1 LIITRAIGNGK
12 PDAVLS
18 CFPKG
23 LLCFIFLLCSAMIAR
38 TARILLLEP
47 YYGGSHQAFLQGLQ
61 RHLPFDF
68 TLISLPARKWK
79 MRMQLAAPWM
89 AAQVIEQVRSGAGFD
104 ALLCSTFLDVALL
117 RSLLSQAGLN
127 LPVAVYFHENQFVY
141 PARPGDS
148 SRFQF
153 TALNFTTALAAD
165 RLGFNSRYNLATFMQ
180 GVRAYLQKAT
190 DMDLSPCFETLAEK
204 STILYPGLDYSR
216 MAAGHRP
223 PGQEA
228 PVIVWNHRWEHDKDP
243 DTFFRVLG
251 ELSAEGL
258 DFRLI
263 VLGQSFLR
271 RPKVFALA
279 GENLRRHIIHF
290 GYAGS
295 EQDYF
300 RLLRRGDIVV
310 STARHEFFG
319 LAVLEAVRC
328 GCRPLVP
335 DGLAYRELYHERYR
349 YPAGGLKPALRSL
362 LSHPLVMD
370 RNESLVLTEPY
381 SWPRLAPA
389 YRDWLSFS

>member
-1 LIITRAIGNGK
+1 M
-12 PDAVLS
+12 P
-18 CFPKG
+18 
-23 LLCFIFLLCSAMIAR
+23 CFIFLLCSAMTAR

-47 YYGGSHQAFLQGLQ
+47 YFGGSHQAFLQGLQ
-61 RHLPFDF
+61 HHLPFDF

-89 AAQVIEQVRSGAGFD
+89 AAQVVEQVRSGGGFD

-117 RSLLSQAGLN
+117 RSLLFTAGLN

-165 RLGFNSRYNLATFMQ
+165 RLGFNSRYNLETFMQ
-180 GVRAYLQKAT
+180 GVGAYLQKAT
-190 DMDLSPCFETLAEK
+190 DMDLSPCLDTLAKK
-204 STILYPGLDYSR
+204 STVLYPGLDFSR
-216 MAAGHRP
+216 MDADRMDAADPP
-223 PGQEA
+223 PGRA
-228 PVIVWNHRWEHDKDP
+228 GPVIVWNHRWEHDKDP

-251 ELSAEGL
+251 ELAAEGL
-258 DFRLI
+258 GFRLI

-271 RPKVFALA
+271 RPKVFARA
-279 GENLRRHIIHF
+279 EEKLRRHIIHF
-290 GYAGS
+290 GYVDG
-295 EQDYF
+295 ERDYF

-319 LAVLEAVRC
+319 LAVQEAVRC

-335 DGLAYRELYHERYR
+335 DGLAYRELYPECYR

-362 LSHPLVMD
+362 IRQPRSMS
-370 RNESLVLTEPY
+370 RNESRLLTEPY
-381 SWPRLAPA
+381 SWPQLAPA
-389 YRDWLSFS
+389 YRDWLSFPLARQR

>member
-1 LIITRAIGNGK
+1 MTA
-12 PDAVLS
+12 
-18 CFPKG
+18 C
-23 LLCFIFLLCSAMIAR
+23 

-47 YYGGSHQAFLQGLQ
+47 YCGGSHQAFLQGLQ

-89 AAQVIEQVRSGAGFD
+89 AEQVVEQARSGVRFD

-117 RSLLSQAGLN
+117 RSLLFKAGLN
-127 LPVAVYFHENQFVY
+127 LSAAVYFHENQFVY

-165 RLGFNSRYNLATFMQ
+165 RIGFNSRYNLETFMQ
-180 GVRAYLQKAT
+180 GVEAYLQKAT
-190 DMDLSPCFETLAEK
+190 DMDLSPWLDTLKKK
-204 STILYPGLDYSR
+204 SIILYPGLDFSR
-216 MAAGHRP
+216 MAVAQSL

-243 DTFFRVLG
+243 DTFFRVLT

-258 DFRLI
+258 EFSLI
-263 VLGQSFLR
+263 VLGQSFAR
-271 RPKVFALA
+271 RPRVFALA
-279 GENLRRHIIHF
+279 EEKLRNHIIHF

-295 EQDYF
+295 EQDYI

-335 DGLAYRELYHERYR
+335 DGLAYRELYPERYR
-349 YPAGGLKPALRSL
+349 YPAGSLKPALRSL
-362 LSHPLVMD
+362 LSHPQALD

-381 SWPRLAPA
+381 SWPRLAPG